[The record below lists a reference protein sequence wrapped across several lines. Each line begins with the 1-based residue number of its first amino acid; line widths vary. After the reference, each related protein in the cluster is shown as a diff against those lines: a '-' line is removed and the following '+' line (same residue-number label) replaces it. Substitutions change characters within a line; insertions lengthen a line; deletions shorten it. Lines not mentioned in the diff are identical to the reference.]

1 MDYSFLIENISNRY
15 GNEHKIVKGI
25 IYQLSTLDEYEL
37 DIIDT
42 LSKLENYIK
51 NIYKNNISI
60 KDISV
65 KNIMTG
71 IIYLYNSVCIIY
83 NFPYILNTINHKSK
97 PSIHILYNEA
107 IAQLISVSLFTES
120 LTIFNNLIINQNIS
134 NDMKNKI
141 NSENY
146 KIIINDDY
154 KLSLDIQ
161 KILTNK
167 EITKNEFK
175 EIFKNELESLKMKM
189 KIKALKLCINI
200 CKYTLNFKQIDLDLI
215 YNFIENDLNI
225 KIE

>member
-1 MDYSFLIENISNRY
+1 MDYSFLIENILKRY

-42 LSKLENYIK
+42 LSKLENYMKI
-51 NIYKNNISI
+51 IYKNDISI
-60 KDISV
+60 KD
-65 KNIMTG
+65 IMTG
-71 IIYLYNSVCIIY
+71 IIYLYNSVGIIY
-83 NFPYILNTINHKSK
+83 NFPYILNTSNHKSK